1 MAEGRRHREITLA
14 QGEAL
19 VGGFGIINVMMTV
32 ILILIL
38 ILLILLISIIVVVIR
53 ERLW

>member
-19 VGGFGIINVMMTV
+19 VGGFGIINIMMTV
-32 ILILIL
+32 ILIFIL
-38 ILLILLISIIVVVIR
+38 IIIIIIIIIAFVIR